1 MRVPHVL
8 AHARVPAGLP
18 AALLVALLIALG
30 VGPLVGPTAPGAA
43 HAAGGPALST
53 EDGWQG
59 EVERAVAD
67 AISVELPGSGAPGV
81 AWAVVEGDEV
91 VTGASGVIRAGGDE
105 PVTEDTPF
113 VLGSI
118 SKSITAVAV
127 LQLVEAGRLDLDDEL
142 GEHLPAFRGTTAGSV
157 TLRELLSHTSGWS
170 TAQGNA
176 SHADADGE
184 EDELARRVAAL
195 AEVDPAHAPGEWEY
209 SNTNYQLLGRVVEV
223 AGAESFED
231 YVASRVLEPLGMAD
245 SFVSDGEVHP
255 GMATGHRPWFWTK
268 RPMADDRATSRF
280 TAPQGGVVASA
291 RDVARYLQTMM
302 NGGDDV
308 ITAEHK
314 ELMMRSAGPASPYY
328 GLGWVVDRG
337 TVWHT
342 GTSPG
347 IETQATMEPATE
359 RGVVVLV
366 NAGSGTGFAE
376 TTRLREAV
384 TAAGLGSAYVGPARP
399 WGRQVLFVAL
409 AVLPVGYLLSMV
421 WAWRHRDALR
431 RKRVQ
436 GLAGRFSLWF
446 PLLTT
451 AVAAWVILL
460 LVPALYGSPI
470 RNILLFTPDLGMVLV
485 AGAVTGVAWAVLR
498 LVLAHAGSRTAPD
511 AST

>member
-1 MRVPHVL
+1 MRVPHALV
-8 AHARVPAGLP
+8 HARPA
-18 AALLVALLIALG
+18 
-30 VGPLVGPTAPGAA
+30 GPLVGALGCLLLIGLLVAGPAQGAA
-43 HAAGGPALST
+43 PSAVEP
-53 EDGWQG
+53 D
-59 EVERAVAD
+59 EVRRAVGAAID
-67 AISVELPGSGAPGV
+67 AELPGSGAPGV
-81 AWAVVEGDEV
+81 AWAVVDGDEV
-91 VTGASGVIRAGGDE
+91 VAGATGLTRAGGDE

-127 LQLVEAGRLDLDDEL
+127 LQLVEAGRLDLEDPV
-142 GEHLPAFRGTTAGSV
+142 GEHLDGFAGTAAGEV
-157 TLRELLSHTSGWS
+157 TLRQLLSHTSGWS

-176 SHADADGE
+176 SHRDGAGGD
-184 EDELARRVAAL
+184 DELATRVAAL
-195 AEVDPAHAPGEWEY
+195 AGVEPEHQRGEWEY
-209 SNTNYQLLGRVVEV
+209 SNTNYQLLGRVVEI
-223 AGAESFED
+223 AGEASYQD
-231 YVASRVLEPLGMAD
+231 YVATRVLEPLGMTD

-268 RPMADDRATSRF
+268 RPMAEDLPTARF

-291 RDVARYLQTMM
+291 RDLARYLRMMM
-302 NGGDDV
+302 NGRDDV
-308 ITAEHK
+308 ISAEHK
-314 ELMMRSAGPASPYY
+314 ALMMRSAGPSSPYY
-328 GLGWVVDRG
+328 GLGWVVDRD

-347 IETQATMEPATE
+347 GETQATMVPTLG

-366 NAGSGTGFAE
+366 DAGSGTGFGE

-384 TAAGLGSAYVGPARP
+384 TAAGLGRAYVGPGRP
-399 WGRQVLFVAL
+399 WGRQLLFVSL
-409 AVLPVGYLLSMV
+409 TLLPVGYLFSML

-436 GLAGRFSLWF
+436 GFAGRFSLWF

-451 AVAAWVILL
+451 AVAAWVMLL

-498 LVLAHAGSRTAPD
+498 LVLAHARGSRPAPD
-511 AST
+511 ATA

>member
-43 HAAGGPALST
+43 QAAGGPALFT

-59 EVERAVAD
+59 EVELAVAD
-67 AISVELPGSGAPGV
+67 AISAELPGSGAPGV

-91 VTGASGVIRAGGDE
+91 VTGASGVIRAGGSD
-105 PVTEDTPF
+105 PVTADSPF

-127 LQLVEAGRLDLDDEL
+127 LQLQEAGRLDLDDEL

-195 AEVDPAHAPGEWEY
+195 ADVDPAHAPGEWEY

-245 SFVSDGEVHP
+245 SFVSDGRVHP
-255 GMATGHRPWFWTK
+255 EMVTGHRPWFWTK
-268 RPMADDRATSRF
+268 RPMASDRPTQRL

-291 RDVARYLQTMM
+291 RDVARYLQVLM
-302 NGGDDV
+302 NGRDDV
-308 ITAEHK
+308 LSAEDK
-314 ELMMRSAGPASPYY
+314 ALMMRSAGPGSPYY
-328 GLGWVVDRG
+328 GLGWVVDRD

-347 IETQATMEPATE
+347 VETQATMEPARR

-384 TAAGLGSAYVGPARP
+384 TAAGLGREYAGPGRR
-399 WGRQVLFVAL
+399 WGQQVLFL
-409 AVLPVGYLLSMV
+409 SLVLLPLGYLVTMV
-421 WAWRHRDALR
+421 WAWRHREQLR
-431 RKRVQ
+431 RKRRQ
-436 GLAGRFSLWF
+436 GFSGRFSLWF

-451 AVAAWVILL
+451 GAAAWVMVV
-460 LVPALYGSPI
+460 LVPGLYGSPI
-470 RNILLFTPDLGMVLV
+470 RNILLFSPDLGLLLV
-485 AGAVTGVAWAVLR
+485 SGAATGVAWAALR
-498 LVLAHAGSRTAPD
+498 LLLAHAGRSAP
-511 AST
+511 ASTGP